1 MSSLKQI
8 EQQPLDIEAFAKCGK
23 HIPVDPGAVFK
34 IRIDRKD
41 HVTDKRFITGRELLV
56 IAEKFPPEN
65 FRIDMI
71 IHDGRPRKIGLS
83 ESIDL
88 AEFGVERFITM
99 PLDPTE
105 G

>member
-1 MSSLKQI
+1 MINNNPNNEKI
-8 EQQPLDIEAFAKCGK
+8 YEVEQLAKDGK
-23 HIPVDPGAVFK
+23 HIPIDPGAVFK
-34 IRIDRKD
+34 FRIDKN
-41 HVTDKRFITGRELLV
+41 TYITEKRFLFGRELLE
-56 IAEKFPPEN
+56 IAGKIPPEN

-71 IHDGRPRKIGLS
+71 IHGGRPRKIGLT
-83 ESIDL
+83 EKVDL